1 MDKNIEKLWAELEE
15 LRDYIAETAG
25 NSYDEGYVTG
35 LNKAI
40 FIVANF
46 DYQEENKF

>member
-1 MDKNIEKLWAELEE
+1 MDKNIEKLLAELEE

-35 LNKAI
+35 LDKAI
-40 FIVANF
+40 LIVKGF
-46 DYQEENKF
+46 KFL